1 MPASSTSSSTW
12 KKHPTDDDKPATYS
26 GSGSPPL
33 RYPSD
38 YPFPTLKPGSRSG
51 IVSSHAFWEILPLSS
66 SKSHSL
72 MWHKPNIFNDPHV
85 LDLSLRLL
93 AGTDMINVLQPIAL
107 FGPVEWQVERPPLGS
122 IDGHAKFLR
131 IPKRHVL
138 SATDDPMLL
147 ACRYRRAP
155 EIHCRHSQAFHNV
168 DPCLLNSSLIAWDR
182 ADDAFIF
189 IDHCT
194 KLLANGNKNTT

>member
-1 MPASSTSSSTW
+1 MWPQS
-12 KKHPTDDDKPATYS
+12 ATI
-26 GSGSPPL
+26 PL
-33 RYPSD
+33 RVPSQR
-38 YPFPTLKPGSRSG
+38 GSRSLLPG
-51 IVSSHAFWEILPLSS
+51 AHAHCRFVLPPLEDQGGDERLVLLAIAYSLSLFGLGVVRQLLDLTLLLSLARDLVHLLESLLVFSLPVLFADLSCSCAFRDSLPLSS

-72 MWHKPNIFNDPHV
+72 MGHKPKIFNDPHV

-122 IDGHAKFLR
+122 IDDHAKFLR

-155 EIHCRHSQAFHNV
+155 EIH
-168 DPCLLNSSLIAWDR
+168 
-182 ADDAFIF
+182 
-189 IDHCT
+189 
-194 KLLANGNKNTT
+194 